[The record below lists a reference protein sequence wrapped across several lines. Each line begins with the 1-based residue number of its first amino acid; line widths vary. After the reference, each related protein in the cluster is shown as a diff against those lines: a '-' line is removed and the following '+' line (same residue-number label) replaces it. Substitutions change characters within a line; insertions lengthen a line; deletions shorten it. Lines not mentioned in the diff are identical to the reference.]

1 MPNNIWDRLAHPKP
15 PKRSI
20 KLRESS
26 YTVGHIPNSIPTYTK
41 IYQKIEE
48 VKCNEDEYKKLNKKL
63 RALNPVKQTGIIKKR
78 LEEIDNNYYSPEEV
92 EKRRLLEADK
102 RKYRMK
108 HAIIKAYKNIYN
120 LLFYYLFIYFYI
132 FIFNFYSKFNMVENY
147 NHRDNDMTRWERRR
161 TMWRLENERV
171 YKQKIL
177 LEFLACAEF
186 LRICH
191 MKRLTEREKVKAKLK
206 LIHVCKSLQYC
217 FKRKE
222 EIKKGRKYRQ
232 YVIIIRKL
240 AIKAV
245 ERRRKNRKKHAS
257 NIIQSFLVANN
268 KMNDFGKV

>member
-120 LLFYYLFIYFYI
+120 LFIDFYI
-132 FIFNFYSKFNMVENY
+132 FIFLYLIFIVNLI
-147 NHRDNDMTRWERRR
+147 W
-161 TMWRLENERV
+161 L
-171 YKQKIL
+171 KIT
-177 LEFLACAEF
+177 
-186 LRICH
+186 I
-191 MKRLTEREKVKAKLK
+191 
-206 LIHVCKSLQYC
+206 I
-217 FKRKE
+217 
-222 EIKKGRKYRQ
+222 EIM
-232 YVIIIRKL
+232 I
-240 AIKAV
+240 
-245 ERRRKNRKKHAS
+245 
-257 NIIQSFLVANN
+257 
-268 KMNDFGKV
+268 

>member
-120 LLFYYLFIYFYI
+120 LLFYSFI
-132 FIFNFYSKFNMVENY
+132 FIFLYLIFIVNLI
-147 NHRDNDMTRWERRR
+147 W
-161 TMWRLENERV
+161 L
-171 YKQKIL
+171 KIT
-177 LEFLACAEF
+177 
-186 LRICH
+186 I
-191 MKRLTEREKVKAKLK
+191 
-206 LIHVCKSLQYC
+206 I
-217 FKRKE
+217 
-222 EIKKGRKYRQ
+222 EIM
-232 YVIIIRKL
+232 I
-240 AIKAV
+240 
-245 ERRRKNRKKHAS
+245 
-257 NIIQSFLVANN
+257 
-268 KMNDFGKV
+268 